1 MRRLPHLLHKSKTK
15 PTSDAQDRRAHCPF
29 HHGAQHNH
37 AHHAAT
43 YSDRTKHDQQPC
55 IHTKHANK
63 KNHNKPKKQAT
74 KRSRHPIA
82 KTLLGLTAF
91 GVGAGV
97 ATTAAVI
104 GGAVAGV
111 RYIKRQM
118 HDRRAPLRDF
128 RGLEATNLYRGRAH
142 RDAHSFTLTTPSKT
156 YALDDPMAIIDHLAR
171 EQGIDTPF
179 YDIEVC
185 VFARVSRKGKF
196 GYLGHLDY
204 ELTVVGRPKG
214 DIQLVR

>member
-63 KNHNKPKKQAT
+63 KTTTNPKSRVT

-204 ELTVVGRPKG
+204 ELTVVGRPQG